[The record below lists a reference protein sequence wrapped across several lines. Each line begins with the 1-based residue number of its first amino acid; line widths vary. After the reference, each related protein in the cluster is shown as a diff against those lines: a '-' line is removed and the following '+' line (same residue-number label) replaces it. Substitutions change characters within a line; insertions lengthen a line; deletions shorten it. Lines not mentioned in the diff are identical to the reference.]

1 MVTMSDTP
9 VSGSNFI
16 RTMIAQDIENGKHG
30 GRVGTRFPP
39 EPNGYLHV
47 GHTKSICLNFGIA
60 EQFGGTCNLRFD
72 DTNPEKES
80 IEYINAIKRDVE
92 WLGFQWNEEHYA
104 SDYFGQLYDYALE
117 LIDKGLAYVDSQSAD
132 DIRVNRG
139 TLTEPGKPSPNR
151 ERSVEENRSLF
162 EAMKAG
168 KFADGEVVLRAK
180 IDMGSPQMCM
190 RDPVLY
196 RVRHV
201 HHHRTGDQWCIY
213 PMYDFTHCISD
224 AIEGITHSLCTL
236 EFEDNRVLY
245 DWILAN
251 ISIPHKSEQTEF
263 ARLQLEY
270 AMTSKR
276 KLKTLVDEQIV
287 AGWDDPRMPTVAGM
301 RRKGYPPA
309 AIRDFCERIGVTKKN
324 AWISMG
330 QLEFSVRE
338 ALNDSA
344 ARRMAVLKPLKVK
357 LTNLGK
363 AIEIEQSNHPKD
375 PEMGKRT
382 LQLSDEI
389 YIEQDDFALEPPPKF
404 KRLIE
409 GGEVRLRGA
418 YVIRCDKVVT
428 DNGVPVEL
436 ECSVDLDTLGKNPE
450 GRKVKG
456 VIHWVDAKTGVA
468 AEIRE
473 YGLLFNEA
481 NPAKVELEQAINP
494 ASLVIYQG
502 FVEPAAAMA
511 TPETQFQF
519 ERTGYY
525 VADQHDHQ
533 PEKPVFNLTVGLRD
547 SFGI

>member
-1 MVTMSDTP
+1 MSDTP